1 MRPAAILE
9 TALYVTD
16 IEAAARFYGEVLG
29 LECILR
35 AGDESVFFRCGAGVL
50 ILFDAEKL
58 KDRPEGGL
66 PIPSHG
72 AIGPGHVCFRADR
85 QEIARWKA
93 HLEAEGIAIE
103 SEFDWPNG
111 AHSLYFRDPSGNS
124 IEFAEAALWNT
135 GTK

>member
-1 MRPAAILE
+1 MQPSAILE

-16 IEAAARFYGEVLG
+16 VEVSAQFYGGVLG

-50 ILFDAEKL
+50 ILFNVERL
-58 KDRPEGGL
+58 KERPAGGL

-72 AIGPGHVCFRADR
+72 AAGPGHVCFCATRD
-85 QEIARWKA
+85 EIAGWKS
-93 HLEAEGIAIE
+93 HLEAHGIAIE
-103 SEFDWPNG
+103 SEFDWPGG

-124 IEFAEAALWNT
+124 VEFAEPQLWNL
-135 GTK
+135 K

>member
-1 MRPAAILE
+1 MQPAGILE
-9 TALYVTD
+9 TALYVSDVET
-16 IEAAARFYGEVLG
+16 AARFYGDVLG

-35 AGDESVFFRCGAGVL
+35 AGSESVFFRCGPGVV

-58 KDRPEGGL
+58 KERPKGGL

-72 AIGPGHVCFRADR
+72 AAGPGHVCFRATRD
-85 QEIARWKA
+85 EIAGWKS
-93 HLEAEGIAIE
+93 HLEAHGVAIE

-124 IEFAEAALWNT
+124 IEFAEPQLWNL
-135 GTK
+135 K

>member
-1 MRPAAILE
+1 MQPSGILE

-16 IEAAARFYGEVLG
+16 VEAAARFYGDVLG

-35 AGDESVFFRCGAGVL
+35 AGDESVFFRCGPGVL

-58 KDRPEGGL
+58 KERPAGGL

-72 AIGPGHVCFRADR
+72 AVGAGHVCFRATR
-85 QEIARWKA
+85 SEIAEWKR
-93 HLEAEGIAIE
+93 HLQVHEIAIE

-124 IEFAEAALWNT
+124 IEFAEPELWYQ
-135 GTK
+135 K

>member
-1 MRPAAILE
+1 MQPSGILE

-16 IEAAARFYGEVLG
+16 VETAARFYGDVLG

-35 AGDESVFFRCGAGVL
+35 AGEESVFFRCGPGVL

-58 KDRPEGGL
+58 KKRPKGGL
-66 PIPSHG
+66 RIPSHG
-72 AIGPGHVCFRADR
+72 ATGPGHVCFRTTRD
-85 QEIARWKA
+85 EIAGWKS
-93 HLEAEGIAIE
+93 HLEAHGVAIE

-124 IEFAEAALWNT
+124 IEFAEPKLWNL
-135 GTK
+135 K

>member
-1 MRPAAILE
+1 MQPSGVLE

-16 IEAAARFYGEVLG
+16 VEATARFYGDVLG

-35 AGDESVFFRCGAGVL
+35 AGEESVFFRCGPGVL
-50 ILFDAEKL
+50 ILFNALKL
-58 KDRPEGGL
+58 QERPKGGL

-72 AIGPGHVCFRADR
+72 ATGPGHVCFRATRD
-85 QEIARWKA
+85 EIAGWKS
-93 HLEAEGIAIE
+93 HLEAHGVAIE

-124 IEFAEAALWNT
+124 IEFAEPELWNR
-135 GTK
+135 K